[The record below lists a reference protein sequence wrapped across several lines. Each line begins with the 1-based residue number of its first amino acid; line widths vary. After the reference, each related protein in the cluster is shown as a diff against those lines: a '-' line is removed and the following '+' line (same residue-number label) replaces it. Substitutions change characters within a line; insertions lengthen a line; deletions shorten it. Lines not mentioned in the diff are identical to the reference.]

1 MDDLSGPRDTSRNMA
16 SDRIPLTQIHLSS
29 SLTSQESSA
38 PHPTE
43 VSERP
48 TSLQVSTS
56 PSNSDSVCR
65 ICQLAKNNSDED
77 LRSTECDCRGYLSK
91 VHYSCLKEWVRYKGS
106 TRCEICTS
114 HFACVTP
121 PVEPGLLQLEAL
133 HQLAWHLERNRP
145 FSRRRRAAMGT
156 TILVLLIVTV
166 VTSLMTVS
174 ADREQNNASRDPW
187 TSRKR
192 VEESNVIFSVCIA
205 FAFFCATLTIGL
217 MLIWFGMECC
227 FSIQRRGVL
236 RRATRRL
243 LHHENRA

>member
-1 MDDLSGPRDTSRNMA
+1 MIN
-16 SDRIPLTQIHLSS
+16 
-29 SLTSQESSA
+29 LTS
-38 PHPTE
+38 HT
-43 VSERP
+43 
-48 TSLQVSTS
+48 
-56 PSNSDSVCR
+56 
-65 ICQLAKNNSDED
+65 ICKFG
-77 LRSTECDCRGYLSK
+77 TIFRGFFSFWRK
-91 VHYSCLKEWVRYKGS
+91 
-106 TRCEICTS
+106 
-114 HFACVTP
+114 
-121 PVEPGLLQLEAL
+121 AL

-205 FAFFCATLTIGL
+205 LAFFCATLTIGL

-243 LHHENRA
+243 LHHENRAWTLECCDFFMCIKCRPQSNNEY